1 MIHEVFYKSYGYQS
15 PNYPKKNAIDRAD
28 HIICISKSTADDL
41 IRFYNVDQNK
51 ISIIDLGTEK
61 KLKVNSKAPIEYP
74 YILYVGNRHK
84 YKNFEMDSEV
94 QAEVASIWPSVTT
107 ENLRDVSDFNAYQ
120 KEFLELFGFGLD
132 GIDYSKDVEV
142 DRPIQSLSS

>member
-1 MIHEVFYKSYGYQS
+1 ME
-15 PNYPKKNAIDRAD
+15 RASRT
-28 HIICISKSTADDL
+28 ISKKYGIEAYVS
-41 IRFYNVDQNK
+41 VNK
-51 ISIIDLGTEK
+51 AVVTQASSAIPVVPLYISILFKIMKAKGTHEGCIEQIVRLFKDRLYEGDLNLDQDGRIR
-61 KLKVNSKAPIEYP
+61 VDDW
-74 YILYVGNRHK
+74 
-84 YKNFEMDSEV
+84 EMDSEV

>member
-1 MIHEVFYKSYGYQS
+1 
-15 PNYPKKNAIDRAD
+15 
-28 HIICISKSTADDL
+28 
-41 IRFYNVDQNK
+41 
-51 ISIIDLGTEK
+51 
-61 KLKVNSKAPIEYP
+61 
-74 YILYVGNRHK
+74 
-84 YKNFEMDSEV
+84 MDSEV